1 MFAAVLGGTTLA
13 AAVPAASAAP
23 AAHEAPAASQGKVV
37 DKSCQNRTGGVS
49 TCEWLY
55 EWRYKLINNK
65 YTINVEAYG
74 SMNGKVNKDI
84 KNIYTYGKQAFF
96 APKHAI
102 AVLAGPGGTGYI
114 AGHDGKRLC
123 SGDARPAAGVHLQV
137 LGAEANQQVDQ
148 RYRRGEL
155 AEQSLALQL
164 ALTSQHVDESAWP
177 GLVLGARCQ
186 PPAMPARRAAD
197 GAHAAGQTYRLPRAV
212 PPASS

>member
-1 MFAAVLGGTTLA
+1 MRQLLAPDHRMWRRAVTAGIFAAVLGGTTLA

-23 AAHEAPAASQGKVV
+23 AAHQAPAANQGKVV
-37 DKSCQNRTGGVS
+37 DKSCQNRTGGVR

-55 EWRYKLINNK
+55 EWRYKLLNNK

-114 AGHDGKRLC
+114 AGHDG
-123 SGDARPAAGVHLQV
+123 SGSARATSRPACSRRSPTSSGSRSQSASGSAVPQRGAGRTIPRP
-137 LGAEANQQVDQ
+137 AT
-148 RYRRGEL
+148 R
-155 AEQSLALQL
+155 S
-164 ALTSQHVDESAWP
+164 DESA
-177 GLVLGARCQ
+177 R
-186 PPAMPARRAAD
+186 
-197 GAHAAGQTYRLPRAV
+197 
-212 PPASS
+212 

>member
-1 MFAAVLGGTTLA
+1 MRQLLAPDHRMWRRAVTAGIFAAVLGGTTLA

-23 AAHEAPAASQGKVV
+23 AAHQAPAANQGKVV
-37 DKSCQNRTGGVS
+37 DKSCQNRTGGVR

-55 EWRYKLINNK
+55 EWRYKLLNNK

-123 SGDARPAAGVHLQV
+123 SGDVAAGLQPAFTYKFWEPKPTSKWIS
-137 LGAEANQQVDQ
+137 GTAEGSWQNNPSPCN
-148 RYRRGEL
+148 
-155 AEQSLALQL
+155 SL
-164 ALTSQHVDESAWP
+164 
-177 GLVLGARCQ
+177 
-186 PPAMPARRAAD
+186 
-197 GAHAAGQTYRLPRAV
+197 
-212 PPASS
+212 